1 VTEKTAAYI
10 DPASGAFK
18 DSVERVRF
26 AERRGFDS
34 VWVTQLVAER
44 DASLVLAAYAHATE
58 RIGLGGGV
66 FPIAAR
72 HPTATAQMAAT
83 LDEWSGGRF
92 RLGLGVSNAVI
103 VEWMWGLKWAR
114 PLEAMREYL
123 AIVRAGLRQ
132 GEVDV
137 RGAQFSA
144 RWSYSP
150 PRRPDLPILIGAVS
164 PKMLELAG
172 EVADGVVLWMC
183 SPAYVRSWVI
193 PHVRAGRAKAGLP
206 LDGFEV
212 ISLIPVGITT
222 DLAAAYAAVRQAMHF
237 YTRVP
242 IYQRVLEASGY
253 ARDVTSGTLSHHTL
267 TQLTGFGT
275 AETVRATIAR
285 YRAAG
290 CTLPAIWPFAGF
302 HGSAPYEATLEAA
315 A

>member
-1 VTEKTAAYI
+1 MSARIAAYV
-10 DPASGAFK
+10 DPATGPFK

-26 AERRGFDS
+26 VERLGFDS

-44 DASLVLAAYAHATE
+44 DASLVLAAYARATDH
-58 RIGLGGGV
+58 IGLGGGV

-72 HPTATAQMAAT
+72 HPTAVAQMAAT

-123 AIVRAGLRQ
+123 TIVRAGLRL
-132 GEVDV
+132 GEVDF

-172 EVADGVVLWMC
+172 ELADGVVLWMC
-183 SPAYVRSWVI
+183 SPAYVRSCVI
-193 PHVRAGRAKAGLP
+193 PHVRAGRAKAGLS

-222 DLAAAYAAVRQAMHF
+222 DLAAGYAAVRQAMHF

-267 TQLTGFGT
+267 TQLTGLGT
-275 AETVRATIAR
+275 ADTVRDTIAR

-302 HGSAPYEATLEAA
+302 AGSARCEATLEAA